1 MIPYK
6 NFTLCENKNFQIDCI
21 KYDDKHKE
29 YLDELNTLNPELAE
43 YVKKS
48 PTMPTGVNSYIIMC
62 NNKQCLGAIN
72 LNTNKKKLYI
82 YLDLFMSKFKNDEAL
97 ASFMGTIINSV
108 AANYKEMQT
117 ITVYTTN
124 PVDLSIYFPNEFE
137 RKIIQNNYYVYICH
151 NKNKKKIL
159 KRN

>member
-21 KYDDKHKE
+21 KYEDKYKE
-29 YLDELNTLNPELAE
+29 YLEELDILNPELAE